1 MERGNEVLNI
11 KKKSYPKHLCIIW
24 HIEKGK
30 DLQPMLNLF
39 LVATQTVCLRRC
51 HYSTFLCMFSL
62 IQPQSTVQAVKVTI
76 KLNCLVGLHTFP
88 ELNPEQAN

>member
-11 KKKSYPKHLCIIW
+11 KKSYPKHLCIIW

-39 LVATQTVCLRRC
+39 LVATQTVCLKK
-51 HYSTFLCMFSL
+51 MSL
-62 IQPQSTVQAVKVTI
+62 
-76 KLNCLVGLHTFP
+76 
-88 ELNPEQAN
+88 